1 MFNGLISTHHALMT
15 TVSLIDCL

>member
-1 MFNGLISTHHALMT
+1 MFNGLISMHHALMT